1 MYKFWYIGNEFG
13 WQVDMWLLKVVTVFS
28 LACDRLD
35 KVLQMGLLVLQEL
48 NVILPLVSVRSLGLG
63 VGSLLGAKLGREFD
77 YLGFECH
84 LVVFQFLFFKK
95 MKMFEDN
102 NF

>member
-1 MYKFWYIGNEFG
+1 
-13 WQVDMWLLKVVTVFS
+13 MWLLKVVTVFS